1 MPRTA
6 RLMLSAAAILLAP
19 ALGSCSSMWDGANS
33 MQDRFNDMM
42 YDFNPF
48 GTAKKPLPGERRAV
62 FPEGVPG
69 VQQGVPPELMRGN
82 PQAVDAQPQ
91 PAPEDAEDRQ
101 DASAR
106 ATGRIR
112 SAGRRGVGADA
123 AAVRRAALRAY
134 RSEHVRA
141 ACSTSPRLR
150 GEVEQAAAPSASS
163 PAVLQGDWKPLQ

>member
-91 PAPEDAEDRQ
+91 PAPEPPPAAKSRTQ
-101 DASAR
+101 KTAKTRAR
-106 ATGRIR
+106 AQPAE
-112 SAGRRGVGADA
+112 SDPPDDA
-123 AAVRRAALRAY
+123 VWGPTPQR
-134 RSEHVRA
+134 
-141 ACSTSPRLR
+141 
-150 GEVEQAAAPSASS
+150 
-163 PAVLQGDWKPLQ
+163 